1 MKLDITEI
9 GAFAL
14 STLFASLFVISVYIW
29 KPITKKPPELLRI
42 WQKPKY
48 KLTLQES

>member
-1 MKLDITEI
+1 MKLDITEL

-29 KPITKKPPELLRI
+29 KPITKRPPELLKI
-42 WQKPKY
+42 WRKPKY
-48 KLTLQES
+48 LLSPSE